1 MVVYVVVPLLCV
13 KCQEDR
19 SVLRRTGISPSSV
32 VFMRD
37 LAGRTMK
44 RMRQEREGERGRERE
59 RVRERERDHFEGRA
73 GSVEDLRSTCV

>member
-44 RMRQEREGERGRERE
+44 RKDGDETGERRREGERERERE
-59 RVRERERDHFEGRA
+59 R
-73 GSVEDLRSTCV
+73 SL